1 MGVVGFIFAVIWLA
15 CGRHHV
21 SSGISAGDSA
31 SGGSKI
37 KTASRYEYFSARGE
51 LGDNS
56 DARRPSKGFQ
66 QSIGGGRGGGG
77 HPVSATKPICVR
89 IVLWSPM

>member
-1 MGVVGFIFAVIWLA
+1 MGVVGFIFAVVWLA

-37 KTASRYEYFSARGE
+37 KTASRYEYISARGE
-51 LGDNS
+51 LGDTS
-56 DARRPSKGFQ
+56 DARRPSKGSH
-66 QSIGGGRGGGG
+66 QSIGGGRGKIL
-77 HPVSATKPICVR
+77 STLQNRALYMLFCVM
-89 IVLWSPM
+89 LFP